1 MTWLAVN
8 TKQRFLVVHADAR
21 PGAALAEEGAE
32 LAGLDV
38 ELRPTTSHDEDELIG
53 NVRDADVV
61 LVSAVPITRRV
72 MEHMPRCRAVV
83 RYGVGVDNVDLEAA
97 TDHGIVVAHV
107 LDFCT
112 EEVANHSLLLLL
124 ACAKRLVPL
133 DRDMRE
139 GRWLGNP
146 PVDLPT
152 IFGQTLGIVGLGNIG
167 RSLAHKG
174 QALGL
179 EVVACDP
186 YVEAASAAECGVRLL
201 PLEGLLRQSDYVS
214 LNCPATAE
222 TCDLIGARELALM
235 KPTAFLV
242 NTARGA
248 LVNEEALVE
257 ALRSGRIA
265 GAGLDVFAE
274 EPLPVDSPLLQFDNV
289 VLTPHTAG
297 FSENSIR
304 LVRAGVGRAAADV
317 LSGRWPRYVANPAV
331 RPRVELRREDG

>member
-1 MTWLAVN
+1 MTPLAV
-8 TKQRFLVVHADAR
+8 KKKHEFLVVHADAR

-32 LAGLDV
+32 LAGLDF
-38 ELRPTTSHDEDELIG
+38 ELRPTRSRDEDELIA
-53 NVRDADVV
+53 NVRDADVI
-61 LVSAVPITRRV
+61 LVSGVPITRRV
-72 MEHMPRCRAVV
+72 MEHMSRCRAVV

-112 EEVANHSLLLLL
+112 EEVANHALLLLL

-133 DRDMRE
+133 DRDLRE
-139 GRWLGNP
+139 GRWSGTPLP
-146 PVDLPT
+146 DLPA
-152 IFGQTLGIVGLGNIG
+152 IFGQTLGIVGFGNIG
-167 RSLAHKG
+167 QALAHKA

-186 YVEAASAAECGVRLL
+186 YVDTAFAEQCGVRLL
-201 PLEGLLRQSDYVS
+201 PLEDLLRRSDYVS

-222 TCDLIGARELALM
+222 TCDLMGARELALM
-235 KPTAFLV
+235 KPTAILI
-242 NTARGA
+242 NTARGT
-248 LVNEEALVE
+248 LVDEEALVE
-257 ALRSGRIA
+257 ALRSGGIA

-274 EPLPVDSPLLQFDNV
+274 EPLPAGSPLRHLDNV

-297 FSENSIR
+297 FSERSIR
-304 LVRAGVGRAAADV
+304 LVRAGVGKAAADV

-331 RPRVELRREDG
+331 RPRVHLRREHS